1 MHKSRYNPP
10 PVKSRT
16 IHPADQAKGD
26 EAELRFKDWLD
37 SSRVPSIYLDQTPL
51 SVPAHLRGQLKRPD
65 YVVGVPGVGA
75 LAFDV
80 KAKSLYN
87 GHFIFE
93 FDEISRM
100 RNFARLFHYTVYFAC
115 LDPDGSAESY
125 WIRLDQFDNLMP
137 VRRGSSLTLAIPAD
151 AVQLVSMQRPFQDAL
166 QDATRLA

>member
-1 MHKSRYNPP
+1 MKKSGINAPSYN
-10 PVKSRT
+10 SRT

-26 EAELRFKDWLD
+26 EAELRFKAWLD
-37 SSRVPSIYLDQTPL
+37 DSRVPSIYLDQTPL

-65 YVVGVPGVGA
+65 YLVGLPGVGSV
-75 LAFDV
+75 AFDV

-93 FDEISRM
+93 FDEICRM
-100 RNFARLFHYTVYFAC
+100 RNFARMFHYTVYFAC

-151 AVQLVSMQRPFQDAL
+151 AVQLVSMRKPFQHAL
-166 QDATRLA
+166 QDAVNLA